1 MPFNVALTV
10 VAARSVVPKQFR
22 QLDARLAKPDRVA
35 ADQRVS
41 GVAKNQ
47 SQIIVEY
54 SKSSTNLVQ
63 SGSKS
68 RVDEHVHA
76 ISFPPDQKMRLSY
89 RDTGLNFT
97 IASRSGAARCCRE
110 ATSQCWLPGQKT
122 MGKHSLIGDDVMSNP
137 EAIAADTEPRFTAH
151 ALYVGD
157 RINTMGFESEAL
169 SAVPLAI
176 RVNRTGIAV
185 LFRYGVAVLI
195 GVSPPDEIAFL
206 ERLKPRIG
214 GIFARFEE
222 ETAIVTIG
230 GEEDQVPAGGPIQ
243 LRNMLP
249 ERLLVIADVLA
260 KSVVLAHDERQ
271 VARVFE
277 IIEPFARELADHG
290 RTRRDRRAVLQLI
303 GNALL
308 VQHRV
313 SGRVAIGEKPDALW
327 ERPDLERLY
336 ARLEDEYEL
345 KERVDTLSR
354 KLAVVSETADTLADI
369 IDTRRSLRLELIV
382 VVLIA
387 VEIIGTFYQIYA
399 ARGH

>member
-1 MPFNVALTV
+1 MPEFVSIVRYCLMW
-10 VAARSVVPKQFR
+10 
-22 QLDARLAKPDRVA
+22 LDAPESATA
-35 ADQRVS
+35 
-41 GVAKNQ
+41 
-47 SQIIVEY
+47 
-54 SKSSTNLVQ
+54 
-63 SGSKS
+63 
-68 RVDEHVHA
+68 
-76 ISFPPDQKMRLSY
+76 MR
-89 RDTGLNFT
+89 
-97 IASRSGAARCCRE
+97 
-110 ATSQCWLPGQKT
+110 
-122 MGKHSLIGDDVMSNP
+122 SLLGGDVMSTP
-137 EAIAADTEPRFTAH
+137 EAIAGDSEPRFTAH

-176 RVNRTGIAV
+176 RLNQTGIAV

-195 GVSPPDEIAFL
+195 GVSPHDEAGFL

-214 GIFARFEE
+214 GMFARFEE
-222 ETAIVTIG
+222 EMAVVTVG
-230 GEEDQVPAGGPIQ
+230 GGAEDQVPAGGPIQ
-243 LRNMLP
+243 LRNMVP

-260 KSVVLAHDERQ
+260 KSVVLAHDERE
-271 VARVFE
+271 VAKVFE

-290 RTRRDRRAVLQLI
+290 RTRRNRRAVLQLI

-313 SGRVAIGEKPDALW
+313 SGRVAVGEKPDALW
-327 ERPDLERLY
+327 DRPDLERLY

-345 KERVDTLSR
+345 RERVDTLNR
-354 KLAVVSETADTLADI
+354 KLAVVAETADTLADI

-387 VEIIGTFYQIYA
+387 FEIIVTFYQIYA